1 MIINIK
7 KYKVILLLSTFIL
20 TFFGLFMIKESSDI
34 WAKYL
39 YDDEM
44 YFFKRQAIFI
54 ILGIVSF
61 FVASRIRI
69 EYLKK
74 VSTLFLIITI
84 VLLLLVLIPGLGITK
99 NGSTSWLGTKE
110 FSIQPSEL
118 LKISLILYFAYY
130 LEKHFD
136 ASDKLRTLLFPIFI
150 LLISFGLIMLQPD
163 FGTAFIIILGIISM
177 LFCSRVRYKWFI
189 FLIVCGLFGV
199 TILIIKEGYRMKRIT
214 AFIDPFSDSLGS
226 GFQIIQSLFAL
237 GPGGIVGKG
246 FNGSV
251 QKHYYLP
258 EPQTDFIFAIIGE
271 EFGLIGSFI
280 VIILYVLIFYSA
292 YKIILN
298 SNSIFKSMLYLGI
311 ISIFAFQVLI
321 NLGVVV
327 GLLPVTGITL
337 PLISY
342 GGSSLI
348 IELFSLG
355 IIYGDKQ

>member
-7 KYKVILLLSTFIL
+7 KYKIMLLISTLILAL
-20 TFFGLFMIKESSDI
+20 FGLFMVKEASNV

-39 YDDEM
+39 YNDEL
-44 YFFKRQAIFI
+44 YFFKRQLVFSSIGI
-54 ILGIVSF
+54 ISF
-61 FVASRIRI
+61 FVASRIDI
-69 EYLKK
+69 NLLKK
-74 VSTLFLIITI
+74 YSLCLLIVTL
-84 VLLLLVLIPGLGITK
+84 VLLCLVLIPGLGITK

-118 LKISLILYFAYY
+118 LKFSIILYFAVY

-136 ASDKLRTLLFPIFI
+136 KSNKIKTLIIPLVI
-150 LLISFGLIMLQPD
+150 LLVSFGLIMLQPD
-163 FGTAFIIILGIISM
+163 FGTAFIITLGIIAM
-177 LFCSRVRYKWFI
+177 LFCSRVKFKWFI
-189 FLIVCGLFGV
+189 SLMVCGLLGAS
-199 TILIIKEGYRMKRIT
+199 ILIIKEGYRMKRIT
-214 AFIDPFSDSLGS
+214 AFIDPFSDALGS

-237 GPGGIVGKG
+237 GPGGLIGKG
-246 FNGSV
+246 INGSV

-271 EFGLIGSFI
+271 EFGLLGSFI
-280 VIILYVLIFYSA
+280 VMILYAIIFYSS
-292 YKIILN
+292 YKIIIN
-298 SNSIFKSMLYLGI
+298 SNSLFKSMLYLGI

-337 PLISY
+337 PLLSY

-348 IELFSLG
+348 VELFSLG
-355 IIYGDKQ
+355 IIYGDKR